1 MISGNKIK
9 TESFAYVPLKTLNL
23 IKANKKAGIKG
34 ADEYGESYK
43 LDIRA
48 RCASLFSTKA
58 DPRQLKKS
66 FLEMKYETW
75 PGSITIDLFGTEPF
89 GQIMPL

>member
-23 IKANKKAGIKG
+23 IKANKKIGIKG

-48 RCASLFSTKA
+48 RCASLFSS
-58 DPRQLKKS
+58 L
-66 FLEMKYETW
+66 
-75 PGSITIDLFGTEPF
+75 
-89 GQIMPL
+89 